1 MPEAGKDGLTLAEI
15 AARLGGDVLGDAE
28 TRIFR
33 VATLA
38 SAGAG
43 AIAFLA
49 NPKYR
54 GQLASTQAAA
64 VILSPKVADAF
75 DGPRLVIAN
84 PYAAYARVA
93 SWLYPPAAAEVG
105 IHPSAVVESPVP
117 PSASIGPGVCIGRDV
132 VLGEGVVVRAGCVI
146 DDDVHI
152 GAGSLLYP
160 RVSIYRGC
168 RVGARAIIHSGA
180 VIGADGFGFAPDAGT
195 WVKIPQVGKVVIG
208 DDVEI
213 GANTTVDR
221 GALDDTLIGDGCK
234 IDNQVQIAHNCRIG
248 AHSVIAGCAGIAG
261 SVTLGEHCIIG
272 GAAMLAGHLT
282 LVAGTT
288 VSGGSFVT
296 KSIKVPGVYTSLFPL
311 DEHDEWARN
320 ASLVRRLP
328 RLVERLA
335 QLEKQRE
342 ADASAHPAA

>member
-1 MPEAGKDGLTLAEI
+1 MPETGGIVLTLAEI
-15 AARLGGDVLGDAE
+15 AARLGGDVLGDG
-28 TRIFR
+28 TTQIRR

-43 AIAFLA
+43 EIAFLA

-54 GQLASTQAAA
+54 SQLATTGAAA
-64 VILSPKVADAF
+64 VILAPKVADAF
-75 DGPRLVIAN
+75 AGPRLVIAN

-93 SWLYPPAAAEVG
+93 ALLNPSPAVVPG
-105 IHPSAVVESPVP
+105 VHPSAVVESVVP
-117 PSASIGPGVCIGRDV
+117 ASVSIGPGVSIGRNV
-132 VLGEGVVVRAGCVI
+132 RLGERVVIRAGCVI
-146 DDDVHI
+146 DDEVEI

-160 RVSIYRGC
+160 RVSVYRGC
-168 RVGARAIIHSGA
+168 RIGERAIVHSGA

-195 WVKIPQVGKVVIG
+195 WVKIPQVGIVAIG
-208 DDVEI
+208 NDVEI

-221 GALDDTLIGDGCK
+221 GALDDTVIGDGCK

-261 SVTLGEHCIIG
+261 SVTLGERCIIG
-272 GAAMLAGHLT
+272 GAAMLAGHLS
-282 LVAGTT
+282 LAAGTT

-296 KSIKVPGVYTSLFPL
+296 KSIKEPGVYTSLFPL

-328 RLVERLA
+328 RLVERLGA
-335 QLEKQRE
+335 IEKQLQAGLSSVAE
-342 ADASAHPAA
+342 